1 MSDAGTFTISIT
13 ELSLLVKDAVTP
25 SGIGRSAGSKNI
37 FFVIAED
44 QSFCGAVAKHDGQH
58 RRATENDLKYKIGT
72 KVCDWVDI

>member
-1 MSDAGTFTISIT
+1 MPFAKPANGI
-13 ELSLLVKDAVTP
+13 LLFL
-25 SGIGRSAGSKNI
+25 RKNI

-72 KVCDWVDI
+72 EVGDWVDI